1 MGPKFKK
8 RPKPILSLDL
18 SNCETA
24 TTANTSLDF
33 NTNDFCDN
41 CLVKQ
46 PPTKILENLY
56 VGAQT
61 DVNEKFLKENDISA
75 VLTIQSQNIQPS
87 DHITQLV
94 QELKFISIPDLVS
107 ADISQHFEET
117 IDFIDRQKKT
127 LVHCAY
133 GKSRSVTICIAY
145 LMKRHRKSFSDAFQY
160 VRHKRP
166 IAEPNFSFL
175 GQLLKYEKLINTEN
189 LSSTGDSGLG
199 NDL

>member
-1 MGPKFKK
+1 MIAVFFRFK

-18 SNCETA
+18 SNCESATA
-24 TTANTSLDF
+24 NNTSLDYCE
-33 NTNDFCDN
+33 NGV
-41 CLVKQ
+41 LVKQ

-56 VGAQT
+56 VGSQT
-61 DVNEKFLKENDISA
+61 DVNEQFLKDNEISA
-75 VLTIQSQNIQPS
+75 VLTIQSRNIQPS
-87 DHITQLV
+87 EHITQLV

-107 ADISQHFEET
+107 ADISKHFEET

-145 LMKRHRKSFSDAFQY
+145 LMKKHRKSFSDAFQFI
-160 VRHKRP
+160 RHKRP

-175 GQLLKYEKLINTEN
+175 GQLLKYEKVINTEN

-199 NDL
+199 SDL

>member
-33 NTNDFCDN
+33 NTNDYCDN

-61 DVNEKFLKENDISA
+61 DVNEKFLKENEISA

>member
-18 SNCETA
+18 SNCESA
-24 TTANTSLDF
+24 TANSTSLDYCE
-33 NTNDFCDN
+33 NGV
-41 CLVKQ
+41 LVKQ

-56 VGAQT
+56 VGSQT
-61 DVNEKFLKENDISA
+61 DVNEQFLKDNEISA
-75 VLTIQSQNIQPS
+75 VLTIQSRNIQPS
-87 DHITQLV
+87 EHITQLV

-107 ADISQHFEET
+107 ADISKHFEET

-145 LMKRHRKSFSDAFQY
+145 LMKKHRKSFSDAFQFI
-160 VRHKRP
+160 RHKRP

-175 GQLLKYEKLINTEN
+175 GQLLKYEKVINTEN

-199 NDL
+199 SDL

>member
-18 SNCETA
+18 SNCESATA
-24 TTANTSLDF
+24 NNTSLDYCE
-33 NTNDFCDN
+33 NGV
-41 CLVKQ
+41 LVKQ

-56 VGAQT
+56 VGSQT
-61 DVNEKFLKENDISA
+61 DVNEQFLKDNDISA
-75 VLTIQSQNIQPS
+75 VLTIQSRNIQPS
-87 DHITQLV
+87 EHITQLV

-145 LMKRHRKSFSDAFQY
+145 LMKKHRKSFSDAFQFI
-160 VRHKRP
+160 RHKRP

-175 GQLLKYEKLINTEN
+175 GQLLKYEKVINTEN

-199 NDL
+199 SDL

>member
-18 SNCETA
+18 SNCENTI
-24 TTANTSLDF
+24 TSNTSLEYSL
-33 NTNDFCDN
+33 NDSSA
-41 CLVKQ
+41 LVKQ
-46 PPTKILENLY
+46 PPTQILDNLF
-56 VGAQT
+56 VGSQT
-61 DVNEKFLKENDISA
+61 DVNETFLKENEISA
-75 VLTIQSQNIQPS
+75 VLTIQSRNIQPS
-87 DHITQLV
+87 EHIIQLV
-94 QELKFISIPDLVS
+94 PERKFIPISDAVS
-107 ADISQHFEET
+107 ADILQHFEET

-145 LMKRHRKSFSDAFQY
+145 LMKKHHKSFSDAFKY

-175 GQLLKYEKLINTEN
+175 GQLLKYEKIISTKN

-199 NDL
+199 SDL

>member
-18 SNCETA
+18 SNCESATA
-24 TTANTSLDF
+24 NNTSLDYCE
-33 NTNDFCDN
+33 NGV
-41 CLVKQ
+41 LVKQ

-56 VGAQT
+56 VGSQT
-61 DVNEKFLKENDISA
+61 DVNEQFLKDNEISA
-75 VLTIQSQNIQPS
+75 VLTIQSRNIQPS
-87 DHITQLV
+87 EHITQLV

-107 ADISQHFEET
+107 ADISKHFEET

-145 LMKRHRKSFSDAFQY
+145 LMKKHRKSFSDAFQFI
-160 VRHKRP
+160 RHKRP

-175 GQLLKYEKLINTEN
+175 GQLLKYEKVINTEN

-199 NDL
+199 SDL